1 MYGNYHKYY
10 KLAPELQLLRIL
22 LHMNTVQEIVKWEIF
37 TSVQQNTVCKQKCL
51 LHYEIALSNEVEKL
65 ISTTKMKVS
74 SELTCYRFLQEKRFY
89 LFILAIIH
97 FFFFNFSF
105 PLIVCI
111 WGLRSLWRKQIVF
124 SSQIL
129 QECVSELSFWPFSFL
144 SHIFFEKYD
153 E

>member
-37 TSVQQNTVCKQKCL
+37 TSVQQNTVCKEKCL

-74 SELTCYRFLQEKRFY
+74 SELTCYRFLHEKRYY

-97 FFFFNFSF
+97 FFFF
-105 PLIVCI
+105 LT
-111 WGLRSLWRKQIVF
+111 
-124 SSQIL
+124 
-129 QECVSELSFWPFSFL
+129 FL
-144 SHIFFEKYD
+144 SP
-153 E
+153 